1 MLTKS
6 YLVFYFCAFFACV
19 ILADSVFS
27 DWIYHRS
34 FMMDLAGLIWL
45 AIVIVL
51 IKRGIEM
58 ELEVCKKLKRLEEFI
73 DEAEEDLEL
82 LND

>member
-6 YLVFYFCAFFACV
+6 YLVFYFSAFFACV
-19 ILADSVFS
+19 ILADRVFS

-45 AIVIVL
+45 TIVMTL
-51 IKRGIEM
+51 IKCGIEI
-58 ELEVCKKLKRLEEFI
+58 ELEIYKELKRLEEFI
-73 DEAEEDLEL
+73 DEAEEDFEL